1 MKYWIQLP
9 AQSHE
14 MDTFLPQRKLF
25 FSKPNLKN
33 GNFYKNYLNMAQWI
47 NKGKYF
53 FKWLPD
59 LFLYCGRSCVCG
71 FVFVAEFGSRAFELS
86 NSKKWNSKNFKIPDW
101 LINPGK
107 SLQIQLRAIAY
118 RQIINHG
125 ASRTHFWSFKNF

>member
-1 MKYWIQLP
+1 
-9 AQSHE
+9 
-14 MDTFLPQRKLF
+14 MDTFLPQRKSF

-86 NSKKWNSKNFKIPDW
+86 NSKK
-101 LINPGK
+101 
-107 SLQIQLRAIAY
+107 
-118 RQIINHG
+118 
-125 ASRTHFWSFKNF
+125 